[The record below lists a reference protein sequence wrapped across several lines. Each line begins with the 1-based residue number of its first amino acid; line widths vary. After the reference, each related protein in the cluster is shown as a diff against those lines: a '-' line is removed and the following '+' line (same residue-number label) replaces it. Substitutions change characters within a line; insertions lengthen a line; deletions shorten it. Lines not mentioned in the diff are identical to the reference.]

1 MCLDAPAVL
10 FVGCVLKF
18 KGKKQLV
25 RVGSLTFIPFVFILQ
40 GALKIEKNVL
50 ERNTYWFLDHLVHL
64 GSPFNWTYNEN
75 TFYIESVGIEA
86 TNLSFLLVFLKG

>member
-1 MCLDAPAVL
+1 MVKIGKLLSPSQPALVMCLDAPAVL

-50 ERNTYWFLDHLVHL
+50 ERNTY
-64 GSPFNWTYNEN
+64 
-75 TFYIESVGIEA
+75 
-86 TNLSFLLVFLKG
+86 